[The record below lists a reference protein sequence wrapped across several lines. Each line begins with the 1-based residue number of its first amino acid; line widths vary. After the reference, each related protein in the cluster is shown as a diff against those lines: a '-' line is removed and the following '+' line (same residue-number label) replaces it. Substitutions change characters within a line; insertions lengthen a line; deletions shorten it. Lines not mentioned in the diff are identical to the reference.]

1 LLFGIW
7 DLNIWNLMKNIVT
20 ITRIIVGVLFI
31 FSGLIKANDPSG
43 LAYKMDEYFAVW
55 GWHWASDFIMPLSIG
70 MNVLE
75 IVAGIALLLGWQPKK
90 VTLLLLIL
98 IIFFTYLTGYAVL
111 SGKIKTCGCFGD
123 CIPLE
128 AYQSFIKD
136 LILLLL
142 TGFLYLKHSYIKP
155 FLPVRANIF
164 LLLFSLG
171 VVFWG
176 QLYVLKNLPY
186 MDCLPYATGNNL
198 LEKMQPPQNSIPDS
212 TAIFYRYKVDGKEIE
227 FEASQ
232 FPDDFDES
240 KYEYISRENKV
251 VRKGNATPAIQD
263 MAFYTPG
270 GTDTT
275 KQLLGS
281 GKPYLMVFA
290 KDFTNTKPGWYED
303 FTKIF
308 SIANEEGIKLFLV
321 TNQPVAAQTFFNETN
336 KFKLNILTCDGTVM
350 KTMLRSKTGLIAM
363 NSMVVKGK
371 WAEANMNDVV
381 KFIND
386 NGFNK

>member
-1 LLFGIW
+1 
-7 DLNIWNLMKNIVT
+7 MKNIVT

-308 SIANEEGIKLFLV
+308 SIANEEGINLFLV

>member
-1 LLFGIW
+1 
-7 DLNIWNLMKNIVT
+7 MKNIVT
-20 ITRIIVGVLFI
+20 IIRIIVGLLFI

-43 LAYKMDEYFAVW
+43 LAYKMDEFFAVW

-75 IVAGIALLLGWQPKK
+75 IVAGVALLLGWQPKK

-98 IIFFTYLTGYAVL
+98 IIFFTYLTGYAVF
-111 SGKIKTCGCFGD
+111 SGRIKTCGCFGD

-128 AYQSFIKD
+128 AHQSFIKD
-136 LILLLL
+136 LVLLVL
-142 TGFLYLKHSYIKP
+142 TGFLYLKYSYIKP
-155 FLPVRANIF
+155 VFPIRANIF
-164 LLLFSLG
+164 LLLFTLG
-171 VVFWG
+171 LVFWG
-176 QLYVLKNLPY
+176 QLYVLKTLPY
-186 MDCLPYATGNNL
+186 VDCLPYAKGNNL
-198 LEKMQPPQNSIPDS
+198 LEKMHPPQGSIPDS

-232 FPDDFDES
+232 FPEDFDES
-240 KYEYISRENKV
+240 RYEFISRENKV

-263 MAFYTPG
+263 MAFYTPSG
-270 GTDTT
+270 MDTT

-281 GKPYLMVFA
+281 GKNYLMVFA
-290 KDFTNTKPGWYED
+290 KDFSGAKPGWYED

-308 SIANEEGIKLFLV
+308 SKANEEGIDIFLV

-350 KTMLRSKTGLIAM
+350 KTMLRSKTGIIAM

-371 WAEANMNDVV
+371 WAEPNMNDVV
-381 KFIND
+381 KFINN